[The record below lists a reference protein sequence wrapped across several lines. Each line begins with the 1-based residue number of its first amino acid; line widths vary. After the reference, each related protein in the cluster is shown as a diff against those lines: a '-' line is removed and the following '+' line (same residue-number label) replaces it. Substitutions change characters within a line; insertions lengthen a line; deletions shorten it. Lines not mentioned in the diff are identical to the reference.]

1 MKLKRSSVIRIA
13 KNKILSAN
21 TKLEPLDYEKW
32 FQFID
37 NHLNIFIWNE
47 NTEGGKKSLLNIDN
61 VPKNFRERVLSTL
74 NKAIC
79 FSEWDSKRGLYNISA
94 TFYNDLNWITIQ
106 FARTPKLEDL
116 RIFVEMAKHLD
127 AYLLVDGTKI
137 IDEKVL
143 ENLG

>member
-21 TKLEPLDYEKW
+21 TRLEQLDYKKW
-32 FQFID
+32 ENFVLEND
-37 NHLNIFIWNE
+37 DYFIWNE
-47 NTEGGKKSLLNIDN
+47 NTEEGKKMLENIDE
-61 VPKNFRERVLSTL
+61 FSERIKTKVLSTL
-74 NKAIC
+74 NKSVC
-79 FSEWDSKRGLYNISA
+79 FSEWDNKRCLYNISA
-94 TFYNDLNWITIQ
+94 TFYRDLNWITIQ

-116 RIFVEMAKHLD
+116 RIFVEMANYLD

-143 ENLG
+143 ENLS